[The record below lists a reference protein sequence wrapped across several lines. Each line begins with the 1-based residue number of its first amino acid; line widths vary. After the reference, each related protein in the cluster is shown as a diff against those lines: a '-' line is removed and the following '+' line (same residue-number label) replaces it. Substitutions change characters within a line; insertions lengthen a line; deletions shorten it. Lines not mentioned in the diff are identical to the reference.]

1 MDTKRARAT
10 FRFLFS
16 DRIWT
21 FDAEGLSGVRR
32 RLFKFVK
39 LVRIVLDDFAAK
51 RMGFQCVALS
61 YFCALALIP
70 LLAIIFAVTNGLGL
84 SDKISD
90 LLYGILPN
98 DPYLVSTLVEKS
110 NAIIDVARSGP
121 VGWISAA
128 MFLWTV
134 LWMMFQVERV
144 FNNVWGVQKVPRKL
158 YKRFSFYLL
167 TTFLL
172 PFVLVIFGSGIAIYS
187 NVFTLLGLDKIS
199 ELRFLPKLIGW
210 GVFYVVTVLTLSAM
224 YKFIPAVFVRYRHA
238 LVAALFSGA
247 VFALFQFLYLQT
259 QMFVT
264 RLNAVYG
271 AIAAVPLF
279 LIWLNFSWQIVI
291 YGAQL
296 SFGLQ
301 NIDTYN
307 ISNDI
312 TFRDAF
318 GADLE
323 RRRRRKEEE
332 LAG

>member
-21 FDAEGLSGVRR
+21 FDVDGLTGMRR
-32 RLFKFVK
+32 RMFKFVK
-39 LVRIVLDDFAAK
+39 LVRIVFDDFAAK

-70 LLAIIFAVTNGLGL
+70 LLAIIFAVTGGLGL

-98 DPYLVSTLVEKS
+98 DPDLVTTLVDKS
-110 NAIIDVARSGP
+110 TAIIDVARSGP

-144 FNNVWGVQKVPRKL
+144 FNNVWDIRKVPRKL

-167 TTFLL
+167 TTLLL
-172 PFVLVIFGSGIAIYS
+172 PFVLVIFGFGIATYS

-199 ELRFLPKLIGW
+199 ELRFLPKMLGW
-210 GVFYVVTVLTLSAM
+210 LGFYLVTVLTLSAM
-224 YKFIPAVFVRYRHA
+224 YKFIPAVYVRYKYA
-238 LVAALFSGA
+238 LIAALFSA
-247 VFALFQFLYLQT
+247 AIFALFQFLYLQT

-264 RLNAVYG
+264 RLNGVYG

-318 GADLE
+318 GADKA
-323 RRRRRKEEE
+323 RRRRRREEDAE
-332 LAG
+332 